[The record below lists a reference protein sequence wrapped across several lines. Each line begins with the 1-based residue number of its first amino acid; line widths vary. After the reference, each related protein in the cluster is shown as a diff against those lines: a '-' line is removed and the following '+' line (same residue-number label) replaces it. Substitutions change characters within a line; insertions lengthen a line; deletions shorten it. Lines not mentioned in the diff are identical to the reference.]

1 VMGTILMLTLYVS
14 NWSFANGPFNEQFMY
29 LVVMAAI
36 AYVGAGAYALDSV
49 VSKLAITERIPV
61 VKYALG

>member
-1 VMGTILMLTLYVS
+1 MTLLFVS

-29 LVVMAAI
+29 GLIAVTI
-36 AYVGAGAYALDSV
+36 AYVGAGAYALDTV
-49 VSKLAITERIPV
+49 LAKNAVFQKIPV